1 MKNILLSL
9 TLLFPLVLLS
19 QGINQKAFDEKRN
32 NEMLVGICNR
42 EGFKSIQSN
51 FDSVYQQEYSAYKAD
66 AATLEILKKKLRKVK
81 VKVVMA
87 TWCGDS
93 KDWIPRFYKVMDQI
107 GYDEKNITLICV
119 DHQKRADVKGLQGLK
134 IERVPTFIFY
144 KRKRELGRIIETPSD
159 ILEKSMLEILK

>member
-1 MKNILLSL
+1 MKKILLIASL
-9 TLLFPLVLLS
+9 ILPFVVYS

-32 NEMLVGICNR
+32 NEMLVGLCNR

-51 FDSVYQQEYSAYKAD
+51 FDSVYRSEYSAYTPD
-66 AATLEILKKKLRKVK
+66 AATLELLKKKLKKVK
-81 VKVVMA
+81 VKIVMA

-93 KDWIPRFYKVMDQI
+93 KDWVPRFYKVMDQL

-119 DHQKRADVKGLQGLK
+119 DHQKRAEVKGLSGLK

-144 KRKRELGRIIETPSD
+144 KRKRELGRIIETPNG
-159 ILEKSMLEILK
+159 ILEQSILEIVR

>member
-51 FDSVYQQEYSAYKAD
+51 FDSVYQLEYSAYQAD

-107 GYDEKNITLICV
+107 GYDEKSITLICV
-119 DHQKRADVKGLQGLK
+119 DHQKKADVKGLSGLK

-159 ILEKSMLEILK
+159 ILEKSMLEIVK